1 MSLTN
6 RAATVR
12 ERAFLMLLVLS
23 APACKQK
30 VETRPTVEETT
41 PRLASTVHTN
51 DARSAGQLLSG
62 FYGIENG
69 AWRWTG
75 KQFTVSLGTPAEA
88 AQKGAVLELKLTVP
102 PVTIEKLQSV
112 TLSGAVN
119 GSALAPETY
128 TKPGQYTYRRDV
140 PASALAADPVKAAF
154 QLDKAMPPDGAD
166 LRELGIIVSA
176 AGLESK

>member
-1 MSLTN
+1 M
-6 RAATVR
+6 RAKH
-12 ERAFLMLLVLS
+12 LSCIMLLVL
-23 APACKQK
+23 ATPGCKQRT
-30 VETRPTVEETT
+30 VETRPAAGE
-41 PRLASTVHTN
+41 PARLATTVHTN

-75 KQFTVSLGTPAEA
+75 REFAVALGTPAGA

-112 TLSGAVN
+112 TLSASMNGA
-119 GSALAPETY
+119 ALAPETY
-128 TKPGQYTYRRDV
+128 TKPGQYSYRRDI
-140 PASALAADPVKAAF
+140 PATALSGDSAKVNF
-154 QLDKAMPPDGAD
+154 QLDKAMPPAGAD
-166 LRELGIIVSA
+166 VRELGIIVSS

>member
-1 MSLTN
+1 MTRLSCCAL
-6 RAATVR
+6 AA
-12 ERAFLMLLVLS
+12 ALALAL
-23 APACKQK
+23 PGCKQRK
-30 VETRPTVEETT
+30 VETRPSGGEAAS
-41 PRLASTVHTN
+41 RLATTVHTN

-75 KQFTVSLGTPAEA
+75 KQFTVALGVPAGA

-112 TLSGAVN
+112 TLSGSVDGA
-119 GSALAPETY
+119 ALAPETY
-128 TKPGQYTYRRDV
+128 TKPGQYSYRRDI
-140 PASALAADPVKAAF
+140 PATALKGDSAKASF
-154 QLDKAMPPDGAD
+154 QLDKAMPPAGAD